1 MVAKETTS
9 VRPKRL
15 RNVVYVVGAGF
26 SAGLGY
32 PLTKSLLVEAWEWLD
47 PDAQE
52 RLAQVIRFHHPA
64 FDPERRTTFPDIE
77 QLLSE
82 IAVNLDLFEASR
94 PLQGKLSPDD
104 LRDIQR
110 ELLGCIGERF
120 HEQYDRACET
130 PWLAD
135 VVNRMHSENAAVI
148 SFNWDLV
155 LDHLLF
161 QDGLSAR
168 GYGLS
173 PKLGSGPLL
182 LKPHGSLNWY
192 DAGQTR
198 KVKVGKRTTIFSHK
212 DSKKRIE
219 AFLLPR
225 GISSKIGRTYTPL
238 IVPPTYLKSFEEP
251 VLQRLW
257 KHTTALLS
265 TPKKMVF
272 LGYSLPS
279 ADLHAQFILRC
290 GFHNQLEGRIRTA
303 QTRYQATGRADIEI
317 VDPDQEAARRIEAV
331 AGPGFSCTWLP
342 GTIEDWI
349 ARH

>member
-1 MVAKETTS
+1 MVRRKQLAL
-9 VRPKRL
+9 RPKRL

-64 FDPERRTTFPDIE
+64 FDPERRTTFPNIE

-82 IAVNLDLFEASR
+82 IAVNLDLFKASR

-104 LRDIQR
+104 LRDAQM

-130 PWLAD
+130 PWLRD
-135 VVNRMHSENAAVI
+135 VVNRIHSENAAVI

-173 PKLGSGPLL
+173 TKLGSGALL

-212 DSKKRIE
+212 DSKKQIK
-219 AFLLPR
+219 AFLLP
-225 GISSKIGRTYTPL
+225 
-238 IVPPTYLKSFEEP
+238 
-251 VLQRLW
+251 
-257 KHTTALLS
+257 
-265 TPKKMVF
+265 
-272 LGYSLPS
+272 S
-279 ADLHAQFILRC
+279 ARH
-290 GFHNQLEGRIRTA
+290 QLEDRSDVHAPHCPSDIYEELQGTCTA
-303 QTRYQATGRADIEI
+303 KAVETHHGAPEHTEEDGVPGLFASFCRFACTVHSPVRLPQPTRRPNTHS
-317 VDPDQEAARRIEAV
+317 PDKI
-331 AGPGFSCTWLP
+331 PGDRPS
-342 GTIEDWI
+342 
-349 ARH
+349 